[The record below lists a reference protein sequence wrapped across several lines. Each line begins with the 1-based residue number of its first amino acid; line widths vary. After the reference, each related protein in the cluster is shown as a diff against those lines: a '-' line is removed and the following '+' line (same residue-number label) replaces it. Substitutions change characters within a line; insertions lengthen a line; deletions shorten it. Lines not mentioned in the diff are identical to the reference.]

1 MSSEEASPP
10 SSSTHPHADHSSP
23 SSLPPEHPSP
33 TESLFWDNGWLGYG
47 FAGLLIA
54 NGIMTGLNL
63 RGGMKGWVKA
73 ATMFETGLLPSGYA
87 AFAAN
92 RQSLSPPKH
101 IDSGICSGLITTHY
115 ACLAYMKRP
124 SFLPAPLLGFVS
136 LAVTGIFSY
145 RQLDELEKEAK
156 LKQDES
162 NDFYDNMIK
171 KLLYEDE
178 KKA

>member
-1 MSSEEASPP
+1 LAR
-10 SSSTHPHADHSSP
+10 
-23 SSLPPEHPSP
+23 L
-33 TESLFWDNGWLGYG
+33 W
-47 FAGLLIA
+47 
-54 NGIMTGLNL
+54 L
-63 RGGMKGWVKA
+63 RGTLDRQRDHDGVELERRDERLGESRDDVRNRIA
-73 ATMFETGLLPSGYA
+73 AVWLRSLCC
-87 AFAAN
+87 
-92 RQSLSPPKH
+92 QS
-101 IDSGICSGLITTHY
+101 LITTHY

-156 LKQDES
+156 LKLDES